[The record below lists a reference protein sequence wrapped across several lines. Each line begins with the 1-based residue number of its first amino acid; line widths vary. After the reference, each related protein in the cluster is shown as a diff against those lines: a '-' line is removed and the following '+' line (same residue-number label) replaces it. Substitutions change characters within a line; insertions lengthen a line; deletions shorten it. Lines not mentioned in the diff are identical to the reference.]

1 MITRCP
7 EQVELERFLKG
18 VFTSSVQKAAWNQHL
33 LACTECRELSEM
45 DQGLKAMFEELP
57 SPELSGRFE
66 FQLQAAVRRKQ
77 QAASK
82 CRLKRLVLQGYWLA
96 AFVLSYWILDGVTGS
111 VQLSFD
117 GTLKFLMAAF
127 LGLSVLEFF
136 IRRANLDLVELVLNT
151 ALDPRFSSSS
161 VAADEGK

>member
-7 EQVELERFLKG
+7 KQAELERFLKG

-33 LACTECRELSEM
+33 LTCTECRELSEM
-45 DQGLKAMFEELP
+45 EPGLKAMFEELP
-57 SPELSGRFE
+57 SPQLSGGFE
-66 FQLQAAVRRKQ
+66 FRLQAAVRREQ

-82 CRLKRLVLQGYWLA
+82 SRLKRLVLQGYWLG
-96 AFVLSYWILDGVTGS
+96 AFVLSYWILESVTDF

-136 IRRANLDLVELVLNT
+136 IRRVNLDLAELVLKT
-151 ALDPRFSSSS
+151 TLDPRFSPSS
-161 VAADEGK
+161 VAADKGK